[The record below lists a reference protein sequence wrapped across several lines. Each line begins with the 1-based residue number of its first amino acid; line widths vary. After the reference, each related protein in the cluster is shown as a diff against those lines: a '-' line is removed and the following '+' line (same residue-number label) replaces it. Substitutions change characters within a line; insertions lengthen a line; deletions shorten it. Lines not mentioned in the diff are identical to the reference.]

1 MKKLLSI
8 LLATLMIVASFTFV
22 SFAADTEE
30 VDPNLIP
37 PDKSWWTATGTTFE
51 ISTAAQFLGIGEL
64 LTDGVDFDGQTIK
77 LTANI
82 DVNPGW
88 SADAY
93 MKNYTD
99 GDDWTIALAPSN
111 VWAVK
116 RVDKG
121 LKNITVPAGGTVDDI
136 SVFFK
141 GTLDGQNH
149 YVSGLYA
156 SQSSNDNSFF
166 GLGGKDADDCT
177 TFKNIAFVNGL
188 MVKGGGARGA
198 CILGV
203 GGTKTVFSNVYVDID
218 ALVGRQQAL
227 DSVDGFS
234 GIVGW
239 LGNGSAASTATTIK
253 YGVKNA
259 VLEMTD
265 CVYAGTMYSTGA
277 YDEANKKGGYG
288 QHGIVGV
295 IDDETH
301 KATLE
306 DILSIG
312 THDTLG
318 KVNQITSKNKG
329 NITMNSVVS
338 AANVVKDS
346 SQVNAFLYDQRVAS
360 SFTGSG
366 LAYKKATTDYAKY
379 DFIDFKVTDE
389 AEDDSA
395 TPDVNEE
402 AKYKGNRITATELTA
417 DEIKTINT
425 VAVSKNL
432 AGYADWTATVDG
444 QAMPISAE
452 LAAVINDFLG
462 IELPDPEQPAAPG
475 GEGEKDDKDDDDTT
489 ETKAPEETTDA
500 ETKAVTEKVEEDKGC
515 GGVIGAG
522 AIAIVAV
529 TGAALAI
536 GKKKED

>member
-1 MKKLLSI
+1 
-8 LLATLMIVASFTFV
+8 
-22 SFAADTEE
+22 
-30 VDPNLIP
+30 
-37 PDKSWWTATGTTFE
+37 
-51 ISTAAQFLGIGEL
+51 
-64 LTDGVDFDGQTIK
+64 
-77 LTANI
+77 
-82 DVNPGW
+82 
-88 SADAY
+88 
-93 MKNYTD
+93 
-99 GDDWTIALAPSN
+99 
-111 VWAVK
+111 
-116 RVDKG
+116 
-121 LKNITVPAGGTVDDI
+121 
-136 SVFFK
+136 
-141 GTLDGQNH
+141 
-149 YVSGLYA
+149 
-156 SQSSNDNSFF
+156 
-166 GLGGKDADDCT
+166 
-177 TFKNIAFVNGL
+177 
-188 MVKGGGARGA
+188 
-198 CILGV
+198 
-203 GGTKTVFSNVYVDID
+203 
-218 ALVGRQQAL
+218 
-227 DSVDGFS
+227 
-234 GIVGW
+234 
-239 LGNGSAASTATTIK
+239 
-253 YGVKNA
+253 
-259 VLEMTD
+259 MTD

-277 YDEANKKGGYG
+277 YDEANNKGGYG

-346 SQVNAFLYDQRVAS
+346 FQVNAFLYDQRVAS

-389 AEDDSA
+389 KDDDPA
-395 TPDVNEE
+395 TTDVNEE

-462 IELPDPEQPAAPG
+462 IELPEPEQPAAPG
-475 GEGEKDDKDDDDTT
+475 GEEEDDGEDDGDTT
-489 ETKAPEETTDA
+489 ETEAPEETTDA
-500 ETKAVTEKVEEDKGC
+500 ETKAATEKVEEDKGC

>member
-22 SFAADTEE
+22 SFATDTEE
-30 VDPNLIP
+30 ADPNLIP

-51 ISTAAQFLGIGEL
+51 ISTAAEFLGIGEL

-99 GDDWTIALAPSN
+99 GDDWTVALAPSN

-116 RVDKG
+116 RIDKG
-121 LKNITVPAGGTVDDI
+121 QKNTTVPEGGTADDI
-136 SVFFK
+136 SIFFK

-149 YVSGLYA
+149 YVAGLYA
-156 SQSSNDNSFF
+156 SQTNHDNSFF
-166 GLGGKDADDCT
+166 GMGGKADDDCT

-188 MVKGGGARGA
+188 MIKGSGSRGA

-203 GGTKTVFSNVYVDID
+203 GGKKTVFENVYVDID

-227 DSVDGFS
+227 TDTTAFAGL
-234 GIVGW
+234 IGW
-239 LGNGSAASTATTIK
+239 LGNGNKASTATTVN

-259 VLEMTD
+259 ELVMKD
-265 CVYAGTMYSTGA
+265 CVYAGTMYSTAA
-277 YDEANKKGGYG
+277 YDETTNKGGLG
-288 QHGIVGV
+288 QCGILTC
-295 IDDETH
+295 IDDATH
-301 KATLE
+301 KATIE
-306 DILSIG
+306 DVLSIG
-312 THDTLG
+312 SHDTIG
-318 KVNQITSKNKG
+318 QVHPITAKNKG

-338 AANVVKDS
+338 AVSVVKDS
-346 SQVNAFLYDQRVAS
+346 YQVNAFLYDQRVESA
-360 SFTGSG
+360 FTGSG
-366 LAYKKATTDYAKY
+366 LAYKKATTDYEKY

-389 AEDDSA
+389 KDDDPA

-462 IELPDPEQPAAPG
+462 IERPEPEQPAAPG
-475 GEGEKDDKDDDDTT
+475 GEGEEDGKDDDDTT
-489 ETKAPEETTDA
+489 ETEAPEETTDA
-500 ETKAVTEKVEEDKGC
+500 ATKAVTEKVEEDKGC

>member
-22 SFAADTEE
+22 SFATDTEE
-30 VDPNLIP
+30 ADPNLIT

-51 ISTAAQFLGIGEL
+51 ISTAAQFLGIADL
-64 LTDGVDFDGQTIK
+64 LTDGVTFDGQTIK

-82 DVNPGW
+82 NLNPDW
-88 SADAY
+88 SAETY

-99 GDDWTIALAPSN
+99 GDDWTVALAPTN
-111 VWAVK
+111 VWGVAKVE
-116 RVDKG
+116 KG
-121 LKNITVPAGGTVDDI
+121 LKNTTIPTGGTVSDI

-149 YVSGLYA
+149 YVAGMYA
-156 SQSSNDNSFF
+156 SIGGHDASFF
-166 GLGGKDADDCT
+166 GLGGTDADDCT
-177 TFKNIAFVNGL
+177 TFKNIAFVNSL
-188 MVKGGGARGA
+188 LIKGTGARGA
-198 CILGV
+198 CILSM
-203 GGTKTVFSNVYVDID
+203 GGKKTVFENVYVDVD

-227 DSVDGFS
+227 DSTDGFS

-239 LGNGSAASTATTIK
+239 LGNAGQSDGKNLRGGTADGELVMK
-253 YGVKNA
+253 
-259 VLEMTD
+259 D

-277 YDEANKKGGYG
+277 YDEANNKGGYG

-295 IDDETH
+295 IDVETQ
-301 KATLE
+301 KVTLE

-318 KVNQITSKNKG
+318 KVNQITSKSKG
-329 NITMNSVVS
+329 SVTMNSVVS
-338 AANVVKDS
+338 ASTVVKDS
-346 SQVNAFLYDQRVAS
+346 FQVNAFLYDARVSS

-389 AEDDSA
+389 KDDDPA
-395 TPDVNEE
+395 TTDVNEE

-462 IELPDPEQPAAPG
+462 IELPEPEQPAAPG
-475 GEGEKDDKDDDDTT
+475 GEGEEDDKDDDDTT
-489 ETKAPEETTDA
+489 ETEAPEETTDA